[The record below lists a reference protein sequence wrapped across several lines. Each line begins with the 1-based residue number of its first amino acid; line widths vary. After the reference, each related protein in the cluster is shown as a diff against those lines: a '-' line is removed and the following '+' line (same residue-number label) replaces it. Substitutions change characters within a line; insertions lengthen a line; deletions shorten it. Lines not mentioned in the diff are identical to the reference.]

1 MSIRVTIPRCGH
13 GHAPPHVGT
22 NERASFSGKLELALV
37 PTRIVVM
44 SPEKLVGS
52 LAPAWG
58 GRDRTVAV
66 TVPGHPHCYHTVLQ

>member
-1 MSIRVTIPRCGH
+1 MAT
-13 GHAPPHVGT
+13 PPHLDA
-22 NERASFSGKLELALV
+22 NERASFSGKLVLALV

-58 GRDRTVAV
+58 VGVAV
-66 TVPGHPHCYHTVLQ
+66 PYPKQMTWCIFYFFWVILE